1 MVAPIV
7 AAAGI
12 GAASSLLSGIMGGNA
27 AKSAARTQRAAAK
40 DQIKF
45 AKKQFARQDELQGEM
60 FSGQVGDIRRG
71 RDTQVGVAAGE
82 RNALAGLY
90 GNLREQGGADAART
104 YAGIS
109 GRNAA
114 GLDYATGQ
122 ITDARDQSIAGFQP
136 AANMGNNA
144 LAAYGYNLGLG
155 GGKPSGYT
163 GLGFSAGDKFLLG
176 EGLNTTQE
184 TAAMQGAL
192 DSGATAEALERVRSG
207 LAAQS
212 RERQQAEL
220 FALGGLGQSATANIA
235 NLRTGAAGDLV
246 AARGGYDN
254 AQNMAD
260 EALRSTRYGIGADY
274 TNGMANAQRGFADR
288 ATGASQGYVANMGNA
303 RVNRANLSA
312 TNSANFSTNALNG
325 MANRGDAG
333 AAGAIGV
340 GNAWANAIDTGF
352 GVAGYLGQN
361 PNALSGFGNM
371 FKGMTDSYGMP
382 RFPGMWKANA
392 PMARPG

>member
-1 MVAPIV
+1 
-7 AAAGI
+7 
-12 GAASSLLSGIMGGNA
+12 
-27 AKSAARTQRAAAK
+27 
-40 DQIKF
+40 
-45 AKKQFARQDELQGEM
+45 
-60 FSGQVGDIRRG
+60 
-71 RDTQVGVAAGE
+71 
-82 RNALAGLY
+82 
-90 GNLREQGGADAART
+90 
-104 YAGIS
+104 
-109 GRNAA
+109 
-114 GLDYATGQ
+114 
-122 ITDARDQSIAGFQP
+122 
-136 AANMGNNA
+136 MGNNA

-155 GGKPSGYT
+155 GGAKPSGYT
-163 GLGFSAGDKFLLG
+163 GLGFSAGDRFLLG

-192 DSGATAEALERVRSG
+192 DSGATAEALERVRAG

-312 TNSANFSTNALNG
+312 TNSANFQTNALNG

-340 GNAWANAIDTGF
+340 GNAWSNAIDTGF

-371 FKGMTDSYGMP
+371 FRNMTDANGMP